1 MSNFLPAGFSYC
13 SPNDNTI
20 RDWEGGYVNVY
31 HGNLYPVRVK
41 KEGYNYGA
49 FCHVED
55 TEFVPICWSND
66 TLKAEIVIAEDTLWV
81 KMPVEFDD
89 PYNHFTLLD
98 SFYEGED
105 KSLANLLKVAEEI
118 TSYLSAKAE
127 EELMEMET
135 SAIWRTV
142 RKMLCNKIP
151 ERDDD

>member
-1 MSNFLPAGFSYC
+1 MSNFLPAGFSFC
-13 SPNDNTI
+13 TINDDTVRN
-20 RDWEGGYVNVY
+20 WQGEYVEVY
-31 HGNLYPVRVK
+31 HGDLYPVRIK
-41 KEGYNYGA
+41 KQDMKYAN
-49 FCHVED
+49 FCLVED
-55 TEFVPICWSND
+55 NEFVPICWSND
-66 TLKAEIVIAEDTLWV
+66 TLKAEVVIAEDTLWV

-135 SAIWRTV
+135 SAIWRKV
-142 RKMLCNKIP
+142 RKMLCNKIL
-151 ERDDD
+151 ERDDG